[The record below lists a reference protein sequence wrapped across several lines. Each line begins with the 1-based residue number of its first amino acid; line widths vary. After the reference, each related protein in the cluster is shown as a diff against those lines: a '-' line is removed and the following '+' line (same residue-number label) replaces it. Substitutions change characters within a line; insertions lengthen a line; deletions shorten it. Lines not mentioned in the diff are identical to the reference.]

1 MLKSFLLAM
10 MLVATVLQPA
20 RADFELTDSKGRRV
34 LLKDNG
40 TWSYVDAEDATKDKD
55 SAAAPETRQ
64 VQADL
69 ELLRWIEAPGGC
81 RFDLMLSNN
90 LPYEIGS
97 LVPEFA
103 AQRSNGVVYASKMT
117 GFASVRPGNKLVRQL
132 QFEGISC
139 LDIAKVQVIGGD
151 RCEMGELIRFT
162 DGKGRCLALVRVM
175 PSDLLK
181 FEK

>member
-1 MLKSFLLAM
+1 
-10 MLVATVLQPA
+10 
-20 RADFELTDSKGRRV
+20 
-34 LLKDNG
+34 
-40 TWSYVDAEDATKDKD
+40 
-55 SAAAPETRQ
+55 
-64 VQADL
+64 
-69 ELLRWIEAPGGC
+69 
-81 RFDLMLSNN
+81 MLSNN

-151 RCEMGELIRFT
+151 RCEMGELNRFT